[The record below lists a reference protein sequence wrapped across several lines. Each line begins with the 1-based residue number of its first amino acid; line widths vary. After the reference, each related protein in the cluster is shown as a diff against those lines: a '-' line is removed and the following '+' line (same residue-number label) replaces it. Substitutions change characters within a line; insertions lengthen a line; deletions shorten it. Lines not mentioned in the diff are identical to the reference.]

1 LPALA
6 GRLGRRSTDT
16 GKLGSGREFDP
27 PDCNFP
33 DCWMSVFRLLQIAEP
48 GRRGHNVA
56 PFFIPYMWKV
66 LPVTQKPDQCLGEWI
81 DREAIAEAMIPLIGQ
96 LYRNNNVVTSIHGR
110 GLINRSVIAIMKAHR
125 FARHRMA
132 DDAELSVH
140 ETFPILKA
148 MSELKLGAASVDLGK
163 MVAKFKAEGNGRSI
177 EDFVKAEL
185 AEVVGKQNGD
195 AREGTDVV
203 LYGFGRIG
211 RLLARILIE
220 KTGGGDGLRLRAIVV
235 RKGAENDLVKR
246 ASLLR
251 RDSVHGPFDG
261 TITIDEENNTLTA
274 NGNLIQVIYSNDPA
288 SIDYTQYGI
297 KNALLVDNTGKW
309 RDAEG
314 LGQHLKCPGIDRVVL
329 TAPGKGALK
338 NIVHGI
344 NHSDIGADDK
354 IISAA
359 SCTTNA
365 IVPVLKAVN
374 DQYGIVNGHVETV
387 HSYTNDQNLI
397 DNFHKGSRRGRS
409 APLNMVITETG
420 AATAAAKAL
429 PVLKG
434 KLTGNAIRV
443 PTPNVSMAILNLNL
457 EKATTREEIN
467 EYLRQMAMHSDLQ
480 KQIDFVSSQEVVS
493 TDFVGSRHAGVV
505 DAEATI
511 CNDNR
516 VVLYVWYD
524 NEFGYSCQ
532 VVRVMEDMAG
542 VNPPAFPR

>member
-1 LPALA
+1 
-6 GRLGRRSTDT
+6 
-16 GKLGSGREFDP
+16 
-27 PDCNFP
+27 
-33 DCWMSVFRLLQIAEP
+33 M
-48 GRRGHNVA
+48 
-56 PFFIPYMWKV
+56 
-66 LPVTQKPDQCLGEWI
+66 TQKPDQCLGEWI
-81 DREAIAEAMIPLIGQ
+81 DREALAEAMIPLIGQ
-96 LYRNNNVVTSIHGR
+96 LYSNNNVVTSIYGR
-110 GLINRSVIAIMKAHR
+110 GLINRSVIALLKAHR
-125 FARHRMA
+125 FARHRQADEAELCVNETHQILTTMA
-132 DDAELSVH
+132 D
-140 ETFPILKA
+140 
-148 MSELKLGAASVDLGK
+148 MNLGAASVDLGK
-163 MVAKFKAEGNGRSI
+163 VVAKFKAEGNGRSL
-177 EDFVKAEL
+177 DQFVRDEL
-185 AEVVGKQNGD
+185 AEVAGKRNTTGVHK
-195 AREGTDVV
+195 GTDVV

-235 RKGAENDLVKR
+235 RKGADNDLVKR

-251 RDSVHGPFDG
+251 RDSVHGPFEG
-261 TITIDEENNTLTA
+261 TIHIDAENNTITA
-274 NGNLIQVIYSNDPA
+274 NGNLIQVIYSNDP
-288 SIDYTQYGI
+288 SSVDYTQYGI
-297 KNALLVDNTGKW
+297 ENALLVDNTGKW

-314 LGQHLKCPGIDRVVL
+314 LGQHLKCPGVARVVL
-329 TAPGKGALK
+329 TAPGKGELK

-344 NHSDIGADDK
+344 NHGDITADDK
-354 IISAA
+354 IVSAA

-409 APLNMVITETG
+409 AALNMVITETG

-480 KQIDFVSSQEVVS
+480 KQIDYVNSQEVVS
-493 TDFVGSRHAGVV
+493 SDFVGSRHAGVV

-511 CNDNR
+511 CSDNR

>member
-1 LPALA
+1 ME
-6 GRLGRRSTDT
+6 G
-16 GKLGSGREFDP
+16 
-27 PDCNFP
+27 
-33 DCWMSVFRLLQIAEP
+33 I
-48 GRRGHNVA
+48 
-56 PFFIPYMWKV
+56 
-66 LPVTQKPDQCLGEWI
+66 PVTQKPDQCLDEWI
-81 DREAIAEAMIPLIGQ
+81 DREALAEAMIPLIGQ
-96 LYRNNNVVTSIHGR
+96 LYRNNQVVTTIYGR
-110 GLINRSVIAIMKAHR
+110 GLINHSVISILKAHR
-125 FARHRMA
+125 FARHRLKGEV
-132 DDAELSVH
+132 ELSVH
-140 ETFPILKA
+140 DTYPMLKA
-148 MSELKLGAASVDLGK
+148 ISEVKPGPASIDLGK
-163 MVAKFKAEGNGRSI
+163 LVAKFKAEGNGRSVQQ
-177 EDFVKAEL
+177 FVADEL
-185 AEVVGKQNGD
+185 ADIAGKQDSGPC
-195 AREGTDVV
+195 EGKDVV

-220 KTGGGDGLRLRAIVV
+220 RTGSGCGLRLRAIVV
-235 RKGAENDLVKR
+235 RKGAANDLQKR

-251 RDSVHGPFDG
+251 RDSVHGPFNG
-261 TITIDEENNTLTA
+261 TIIADEEKNTLNA
-274 NGNLIQVIYSNDPA
+274 NGNLIQVIYSNDPTTV
-288 SIDYTQYGI
+288 DYTQYGI
-297 KNALLVDNTGKW
+297 KDALLVDNTGKW
-309 RDAEG
+309 RDEDG
-314 LGQHLKCPGIDRVVL
+314 LKQHLGCAGISRVVL

-344 NHSDIGADDK
+344 NHQDIAEDDK

-365 IVPVLKAVN
+365 IVPVLKVVN

-409 APLNMVITETG
+409 APLNMVLTETG

-457 EKATTREEIN
+457 EKSTSKEDIN
-467 EYLRQMAMHSDLQ
+467 EYLRQVSMYSELHR
-480 KQIDFVSSQEVVS
+480 QIDYVNSQEVVS
-493 TDFVGSRHAGVV
+493 TDFVGSQYAGVV

-524 NEFGYSCQ
+524 NEYGYSCQ

-542 VNPPAFPR
+542 VKPPAFPR

>member
-1 LPALA
+1 
-6 GRLGRRSTDT
+6 
-16 GKLGSGREFDP
+16 
-27 PDCNFP
+27 
-33 DCWMSVFRLLQIAEP
+33 M
-48 GRRGHNVA
+48 
-56 PFFIPYMWKV
+56 
-66 LPVTQKPDQCLGEWI
+66 TQKPDQCLGEWI
-81 DREAIAEAMIPLIGQ
+81 DREALAEAMIPLIGQ
-96 LYRNNNVVTSIHGR
+96 LYRNNNVVTSIYGR
-110 GLINRSVIAIMKAHR
+110 GLINRSVIAILKAHR
-125 FARHRMA
+125 FARHRIA
-132 DDAELSVH
+132 DETELSVH
-140 ETFPILKA
+140 DTFQILKT
-148 MSELKLGAASVDLGK
+148 MSEMNLGAASVDLGK
-163 MVAKFKAEGNGRSI
+163 LVAKYKEAGDGRNL
-177 EDFVKAEL
+177 EQFVREEL
-185 AEVVGKQNGD
+185 AEVADKRHAAAGHK
-195 AREGTDVV
+195 GTDVV

-235 RKGAENDLVKR
+235 RKGADNDLVKR

-261 TITIDEENNTLTA
+261 TITIDEENSTITA
-274 NGNLIQVIYSNDPA
+274 NGNLIQVIYSNDP
-288 SIDYTQYGI
+288 SSVDYTQYGI
-297 KNALLVDNTGKW
+297 ENALLVDNTGKW

-314 LGQHLKCPGIDRVVL
+314 LGQHLKCPGVARVVL
-329 TAPGKGALK
+329 TAPGKGELK

-344 NHSDIGADDK
+344 NHGDITADDK

-409 APLNMVITETG
+409 AALNMVITETG

-457 EKATTREEIN
+457 EKATSREEIN

-480 KQIDFVSSQEVVS
+480 KQIDFVNSQEVVS